1 MRSISSNGFV
11 SPLAQSTAQRAPSQ
25 PKKAQPGIP
34 QAGILPTAQAAAVAA
49 SSAQIQKS
57 EPKAAAPSKNLPT
70 LSRSQSNEPYNL
82 GGAFDHYGK

>member
-1 MRSISSNGFV
+1 MRSISSSGSV

-25 PKKAQPGIP
+25 PKKAQTGTP

-57 EPKAAAPSKNLPT
+57 EPKVAVPSKNLPAP
-70 LSRSQSNEPYNL
+70 SRSQSNEPYNL
-82 GGAFDHYGK
+82 GNAFAHYGL